1 MSVFPY
7 FHYQTAIMQSK
18 HIQFQIKKNEVLNSL
33 CNINLV
39 CLSTVNKITIK
50 LINLTYQDDIAAQA

>member
-1 MSVFPY
+1 
-7 FHYQTAIMQSK
+7 MQSK
-18 HIQFQIKKNEVLNSL
+18 HIQFQIKKNDVLNSL

-50 LINLTYQDDIAAQA
+50 LINLTYLIKNRFFLERLYI